1 MSFSTV
7 SIAEFEQVN
16 VSWESRDLIE
26 GEVSE
31 TFRKILMFHLAS
43 KGNLEGLSQDNIV
56 NRVSINLKPS

>member
-16 VSWESRDLIE
+16 VSWESRDLSE

-31 TFRKILMFHLAS
+31 TFRKILMFHLAC